1 MLTPCDALQQ
11 QPRLPAHKRTVRC
24 PQRRLRQHH
33 RFWQLDDD
41 HDVLWLDFDF
51 DFEII
56 KEQLLLSPLS
66 VLGSFLRMLSI

>member
-1 MLTPCDALQQ
+1 M
-11 QPRLPAHKRTVRC
+11 RC
-24 PQRRLRQHH
+24 PQRRRRLRQ
-33 RFWQLDDD
+33 LDDDD

-66 VLGSFLRMLSI
+66 VLGSFLWMLSV